1 MNDFIDVKLGF
12 MSYIHNIADLTY
24 RYINNGALKK
34 TLLFPLFIILLLC
47 EIAIF
52 PIALIGAVIK
62 WAVYFLVSVSDDRAP
77 MLYTLIVLFAEFF
90 ILYYVVFAIL
100 IVFYKLFDLVS
111 NGLGKANYELNAD
124 EFIAQHEYKDNSE
137 SKYNSPY
144 QNNENNIKDNSEIFV
159 INTDDFKE

>member
-12 MSYIHNIADLTY
+12 MNYIHNIADLIY
-24 RYINNGALKK
+24 RYINNRALKK
-34 TLLFPLFIILLLC
+34 ALLFPLFLILLIF

-62 WAVYFLVSVSDDRAP
+62 WAVYFLVSVSEDRAP

-100 IVFYKLFDLVS
+100 MAFYKLFDLVS
-111 NGLGKANYELNAD
+111 NGLGKANYEINAD
-124 EFIAQHEYKDNSE
+124 DFIAQHEYKNNNLGKE
-137 SKYNSPY
+137 
-144 QNNENNIKDNSEIFV
+144 QNVEKSDETENGIYV
-159 INTDDFKE
+159 INTDDFK

>member
-12 MSYIHNIADLTY
+12 MNYIHNIADLIY

-34 TLLFPLFIILLLC
+34 TLLFPLFLILLIC

-62 WAVYFLVSVSDDRAP
+62 WAVYFLVSVSEDRAP

-111 NGLGKANYELNAD
+111 NGLGKANYEINAND
-124 EFIAQHEYKDNSE
+124 FIAQHEYKNNNLE
-137 SKYNSPY
+137 KE
-144 QNNENNIKDNSEIFV
+144 QNVEKSDETENGIYV
-159 INTDDFKE
+159 INTDDFK